1 MSEKSD
7 LITKNSEIKN
17 IISQLQQNGGG
28 KIKVEHTIKETLT
41 IEVSNKNNEL
51 NINNKKVEEKTIIYP
66 ELQALTAENSKSEE
80 IKVNQ
85 GVEISP
91 QESEKAVE
99 IPVNLGM
106 TDNSN
111 TNGGGE
117 NTSGDNV

>member
-17 IISQLQQNGGG
+17 VISQLQQNGGG

-85 GVEISP
+85 GVETSP

-99 IPVNLGM
+99 IPANLGM

-111 TNGGGE
+111 TNGGE
-117 NTSGDNV
+117 STSDGNN